1 VTGTLVS
8 ENIGGGDKRRVKGDC
23 IEDGGWN
30 VEDEGEGSKEGPHYL
45 LQRKFN
51 IFLAGRPPLNI

>member
-1 VTGTLVS
+1 MVS
-8 ENIGGGDKRRVKGDC
+8 ENIGVGGGDKRRVKGDC

-30 VEDEGEGSKEGPHYL
+30 VVDEGEGREEEPHYL

-51 IFLAGRPPLNI
+51 IFLDGRPLLNI